1 MPYEPSISKSQVAQR
16 TIWPRILCHA
26 HGPTAQLH
34 AGRRPMDT
42 KAPQKATSRK
52 TVEAHGQQ
60 GLFLLPPAFCS
71 HLRLRRPRRRRVHGP
86 VDWSSPRS
94 SLARRASLPS
104 RCLARP
110 LARQNARREAKNPFP
125 LSAAHTSLSPPQPE
139 LSDGTRF
146 HAPTRSS
153 SRATASAAPASR

>member
-1 MPYEPSISKSQVAQR
+1 MAQNLVPR
-16 TIWPRILCHA
+16 AWPNGPTTCRKTA
-26 HGPTAQLH
+26 HGHEGPAKGHIQEDGRSPWATRSFPPTT
-34 AGRRPMDT
+34 G
-42 KAPQKATSRK
+42 
-52 TVEAHGQQ
+52 
-60 GLFLLPPAFCS
+60 LLPLPPL